1 MLSTQLNTA
10 AEGVE
15 RTTHRGTIL
24 KLLKK
29 ALRPTTSNRR
39 TDVRSQQ
46 LHFERGTKQGE
57 LTSTLLFNSF
67 LPHTEKPVTEKWNG
81 RNHRMRL
88 VEHDHD
94 TNGISCSQTTS
105 SSSAV
110 QSNTRPPCQT
120 TSPQPERHTAFNKL
134 PRKQKHHLQHEI
146 KKTKNSTGSGSRYEQ
161 RDSTTRRKHQMPRTT
176 RHVRHCR
183 VCPSDQMRV
192 GNTLTSHRQE
202 LTSPKYP
209 LRDAPHDP
217 RSEPEEDTTE
227 SDHQDFFEKEESS
240 SNADSNVSSTERQ
253 TMIQNTNWNH
263 GSTT

>member
-1 MLSTQLNTA
+1 
-10 AEGVE
+10 
-15 RTTHRGTIL
+15 
-24 KLLKK
+24 
-29 ALRPTTSNRR
+29 
-39 TDVRSQQ
+39 
-46 LHFERGTKQGE
+46 
-57 LTSTLLFNSF
+57 
-67 LPHTEKPVTEKWNG
+67 
-81 RNHRMRL
+81 MRL

-146 KKTKNSTGSGSRYEQ
+146 KKNEKTAQVVVQGMNIEILPPEG
-161 RDSTTRRKHQMPRTT
+161 KHQMPRTT
-176 RHVRHCR
+176 RHVRHRR

-227 SDHQDFFEKEESS
+227 SDHQDFLEKVESS